1 MTVFPFRSAGIS
13 AEVGWLTRLDRT
25 YTTERRDQLRAGPR
39 LSLKFDYELTG
50 QQVRQAQALVEL
62 GDGELTFPD
71 WRFEQ
76 HIAAGFAAASL
87 SVQIDPAYFTPAVG
101 DAVIVWQ
108 DFENFTETTVV
119 SLVSNTL
126 TLADGPAVA
135 YGAASV
141 IPALSGV
148 VTSAL
153 STSASRGTL
162 TAASLGVTV
171 TDYADFTSWFV
182 GGEYGGK
189 YVAPRDVLGQAQ
201 VGSLTMAQSKIDMGL
216 GPIQPV
222 RTRTINDWR
231 YSLQMATISKLELLS
246 AEAVFHK
253 LAGRLNSFW
262 RPTWLPDFALNANAP
277 SAQSFIRVEVVAA
290 GTDIPA
296 IAIERK
302 DGTTEFFGVISWS
315 STATYTQINFDDF
328 LAADF
333 NIADVLTISVMRLS
347 RLDTDKI
354 SFKFDAAGDASVLA
368 VTVGVVE

>member
-13 AEVGWLTRLDRT
+13 ADVDWLTRVDRT
-25 YTTERRDQLRAGPR
+25 YTTERRDQLRSGPR
-39 LSLKFDYELTG
+39 LSLKSDYELTG

-76 HIAAGFAAASL
+76 PIAAGFAAASL
-87 SVQIDPAYFTPAVG
+87 SVVIDAAYFTPAVG

-119 SLVSNTL
+119 SIVSNTI

-135 YGAASV
+135 YGVASV
-141 IPALSGV
+141 IPAMSGV
-148 VTSAL
+148 VTSDL
-153 STSASRGTL
+153 STSASKGTL
-162 TAASLGVTV
+162 TVASLGVTV
-171 TDYADFTSWFV
+171 TDYADLTPWFV

-222 RTRTINDWR
+222 RARLINDWR
-231 YSLQMATISKLELLS
+231 YSLQMAPISKLGLLS

-262 RPTWLPDFALNANAP
+262 RPTWLPDFVLNADAP
-277 SAQSFIRVEVVAA
+277 SAQSFIRVEVVAV

-296 IAIERK
+296 IAIERLN
-302 DGTTEFFGVISWS
+302 GTTEFFGVLSWS
-315 STATYTQINFDDF
+315 STASYTQINLDDF
-328 LAADF
+328 LAADL
-333 NIADVLTISVMRLS
+333 NIADVLTISIMRLS

-354 SFKFDAAGDASVLA
+354 SFKFDVAGDASVLA
-368 VTVGVVE
+368 VTVGVAE

>member
-13 AEVGWLTRLDRT
+13 AEIGWLTRVDPT

-50 QQVRQAQALVEL
+50 QQVRQAQGLVEL
-62 GDGELTFPD
+62 GDGELTLPD

-76 HIAAGFAAASL
+76 PIAAGFAAASL
-87 SVQIDPAYFTPAVG
+87 SVTIDAAYFTPAVG

-119 SLVSNTL
+119 SIVSNTL

-135 YGAASV
+135 YGASSV
-141 IPALSGV
+141 IPALLGV
-148 VTSAL
+148 VTDAL

-171 TDYADFTSWFV
+171 TDYADLTAWFV
-182 GGEYGGK
+182 ADEYSGK

-222 RTRTINDWR
+222 RTRLINDWR
-231 YSLQMATISKLELLS
+231 YSLQMAPISKLALLS

-262 RPTWLPDFALNANAP
+262 RPTWLPDFVLNADAP
-277 SAQSFIRVEVVAA
+277 SAQSFIRVEVVAV
-290 GTDIPA
+290 GTGIPA
-296 IAIERK
+296 IAIERL
-302 DGTTEFFGVISWS
+302 DGTTEFFGVLSWS
-315 STATYTQINFDDF
+315 STASYTQINLDDF
-328 LAADF
+328 LAADL
-333 NIADVLTISVMRLS
+333 NIADIRTISMMRLS

-368 VTVGVVE
+368 VTVGVAE